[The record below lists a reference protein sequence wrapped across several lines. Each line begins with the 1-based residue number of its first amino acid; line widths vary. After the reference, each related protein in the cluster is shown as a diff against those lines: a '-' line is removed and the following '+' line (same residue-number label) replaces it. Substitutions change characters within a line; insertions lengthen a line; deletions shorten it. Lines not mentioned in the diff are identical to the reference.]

1 MNANRYIVLLVLL
14 FIFRGA
20 QAQRGMDKQELEKE
34 RKENLQRI
42 KRARKILQETA
53 NRKSSSLGQL
63 TALNEQVAARRALIA
78 SMNSEIALLG
88 NQIDEISIVINALER
103 DLKNLKN
110 EYRAMLYAAE
120 KAQNGY
126 DRLTFL
132 FSSSSFNQL
141 YMRLKYMEQY
151 SKARNHQVELIN
163 EVKSSLESQ
172 QVAIK
177 NKRMER
183 NILLDQQVN
192 ANKELV
198 ALQRK
203 QQRLVADLSR
213 KERQLNAE
221 LANREQAVKELDN
234 LLASIVRRE
243 LAAEKNL
250 ADNNDLSASFEKQR
264 TNLSWPVTSGF
275 ISQKFGRHPHPVLK
289 GIMIENQGID
299 IQTSQNSE
307 VSAVYDGV
315 VKTIAAVPGMNKVVI
330 VQHGDYYT
338 LYARLKE
345 VYVKKGQELRQKEKV
360 GRVYTDKDGIA
371 SLQFQIWRQHEK
383 LNPQPWLQRR

>member
-1 MNANRYIVLLVLL
+1 MNANRYIVLLVFFLVSL
-14 FIFRGA
+14 CA
-20 QAQRGMDKQELEKE
+20 QAQSGMDKEKLEKE

-78 SMNSEIALLG
+78 SINREIELLG
-88 NQIDEISIVINALER
+88 NQIDEISMVTNALER
-103 DLKNLKN
+103 DLKNLKS

-163 EVKSSLESQ
+163 EVKLSLESQ

-192 ANKELV
+192 ANKEMV

-203 QQRLVADLSR
+203 QQRLVANLSR

-243 LAAEKNL
+243 IAAKKNL
-250 ADNNDLSASFEKQR
+250 AGKNDLSASFEKQHAKL
-264 TNLSWPVTSGF
+264 NWPVSSGF
-275 ISQKFGRHPHPVLK
+275 ISQQFGRHPHPVLK

-307 VSAVYDGV
+307 VSTVYDGI

-360 GRVYTDKDGIA
+360 GKVYTDKDGIA

-383 LNPQPWLQRR
+383 LNPQPWLQHR